1 MLDSIS
7 VLMLLAA
14 ALAWLNAKFVRMSP
28 SIVMMAA
35 GIFASAILY
44 GLASVGFPGIITDV
58 VDGLNSL
65 DFTSSLMNVVLGV
78 LLYVTARRINFHLL
92 DRQQYL
98 VLGLAVASTLINT
111 FLTGLAAKI
120 LLSLLGIELP
130 LLHALLFGA
139 LISPTD
145 PIATIS
151 ILKRI
156 GLPEKLEVIIEGES
170 LFNDGVGAVVFSVLA
185 VIAAGTS
192 QPSAVE
198 IGIAFVQE
206 VGGGAILGAVLG
218 YVAATA
224 MAQGSV
230 SLRFLVTLAVIL
242 FGGYL
247 ARSLHASYPLAMVV
261 AGIMVAVCSVAQKAG
276 ADESAHMAIWS
287 AIEEVLIAG
296 LFLTI
301 GLMALLPGQHPSTT
315 AMLLIIPIVLFCRF
329 ISVAV
334 PIAAVRSKSE
344 MMHNKALF
352 CGLLTWGGLRG
363 GISIALALSLPP
375 VALKMLLID
384 LTYAVVVFSVLI
396 QAPTIRLLFPT
407 TRLRKIVDVLN

>member
-14 ALAWLNAKFVRMSP
+14 VLAWLNAKFLRMSS

-35 GIFASAILY
+35 GILASAILY
-44 GLASVGFPGIITDV
+44 ALASVGFPSIITDV

-111 FLTGLAAKI
+111 FLTGLATK
-120 LLSLLGIELP
+120 LLLGLLGIELP

-192 QPSAVE
+192 QPGAVE
-198 IGIAFVQE
+198 IGLAFVQE
-206 VGGGAILGAVLG
+206 VGGG
-218 YVAATA
+218 
-224 MAQGSV
+224 
-230 SLRFLVTLAVIL
+230 
-242 FGGYL
+242 
-247 ARSLHASYPLAMVV
+247 RS
-261 AGIMVAVCSVAQKAG
+261 
-276 ADESAHMAIWS
+276 
-287 AIEEVLIAG
+287 
-296 LFLTI
+296 
-301 GLMALLPGQHPSTT
+301 
-315 AMLLIIPIVLFCRF
+315 
-329 ISVAV
+329 
-334 PIAAVRSKSE
+334 
-344 MMHNKALF
+344 
-352 CGLLTWGGLRG
+352 
-363 GISIALALSLPP
+363 
-375 VALKMLLID
+375 
-384 LTYAVVVFSVLI
+384 
-396 QAPTIRLLFPT
+396 
-407 TRLRKIVDVLN
+407 